1 MAEQIATIS
10 GSQRP
15 FVPGMGV
22 HWLLPIYDPLTKLLR
37 LDRARRDLVIQA
49 ELRPGHR
56 VLDIGCGT
64 GSLVVLTKQLF
75 RDVEVVGL
83 DPDEKALTRARR
95 KAQHARTSIQFDR
108 GFADAL
114 AYPDGSFDRVLSSF
128 MFHHLQRDEKA
139 RTLREI
145 GRVLKPGGTL
155 HLLDFGGP
163 SPSGQRSRLSALHA
177 HHRLIDN
184 DERTILGLLTDAG
197 LVNPLKT
204 SERTVLGGFVRIAYY
219 RAGGR

>member
-1 MAEQIATIS
+1 MS
-10 GSQRP
+10 P
-15 FVPGMGV
+15 
-22 HWLLPIYDPLTKLLR
+22 
-37 LDRARRDLVIQA
+37 ARGLQGGIQA

-75 RDVEVVGL
+75 PDVDVVGL
-83 DPDEKALTRARR
+83 DPDENALTRATR
-95 KAQHARTSIQFDR
+95 KAHRVGASIHFDR

-114 AYPDGSFDRVLSSF
+114 PYPAGSFDRVLSSF

-145 GRVLKPGGTL
+145 RRVLKADGTL
-155 HLLDFGGP
+155 HLLDFGRPGR
-163 SPSGQRSRLSALHA
+163 SGHRPRLPVLRA

-197 LVNPLKT
+197 LEKAT
-204 SERTVLGGFVRIAYY
+204 KISERTMLRYLRVAYY
-219 RAGGR
+219 RAGGG